1 MFNFSFVSKYLIYF
15 KFFYQLINLKIFIL
29 FFIFLLIG
37 ILESVGIISFLPLIQ
52 TFNDNGFQKISS
64 NNFSGL
70 FKKFTES
77 LSIEDFILIIIIFS
91 FKGLV
96 VYFAKYFQFKI
107 QAQFNYII
115 VNKITNDL
123 SNFSLQE
130 FSKKSTGYFINL
142 LTVESERDTG
152 AFLSFTNAILFINFF
167 NYEYLLIQL
176 LVMTFLISSISQI
189 GDITVS
195 YFKRLSQIK
204 DTGNIIPGHGGIL
217 DRIDGMIFAF
227 PFIFLI
233 KKIGFL
239 NI

>member
-77 LSIEDFILIIIIFS
+77 LSIEDFILIIIIIFS

-96 VYFAKYFQFKI
+96 VYFAKYFQ
-107 QAQFNYII
+107 
-115 VNKITNDL
+115 
-123 SNFSLQE
+123 
-130 FSKKSTGYFINL
+130 
-142 LTVESERDTG
+142 
-152 AFLSFTNAILFINFF
+152 
-167 NYEYLLIQL
+167 
-176 LVMTFLISSISQI
+176 
-189 GDITVS
+189 
-195 YFKRLSQIK
+195 
-204 DTGNIIPGHGGIL
+204 
-217 DRIDGMIFAF
+217 
-227 PFIFLI
+227 
-233 KKIGFL
+233 
-239 NI
+239 